1 LENKVLDIVD
11 ARCNHE
17 VYNKF
22 EYQGRRKGVDP
33 SPCMKILRKFGKW
46 FARLNKWN

>member
-17 VYNKF
+17 VQTHIF
-22 EYQGRRKGVDP
+22 QGT
-33 SPCMKILRKFGKW
+33 LRLHKMTAYDTCYKETQ
-46 FARLNKWN
+46 